1 MYQPDYDG
9 RVADEG
15 LAAERASLRA
25 QFPFEGQPFEDAAL
39 KVFRYQARANPV
51 YGRWLILLRRSPE
64 TIERLADIPFLPI
77 QFFKTQTVWCLPG
90 RSASQIFCSSRTTG
104 QVPSRHLVHDLGLYT
119 ESARLGFERVFGPLS
134 GCYFISLLPSYSQ
147 TGESSLVHMVH
158 GFAQAAG
165 QREGAHRIEPTIA
178 DLEIALAAAQVQ
190 GKQPALFGVTHALL
204 ALAKAGSLSTPF
216 LLIETGGMKGRG
228 PELTRAELHLRLQE
242 AFLAADI
249 RSEYGMTELLS
260 QGYTQASG
268 SESFVFPPWVQATLR
283 DVYEPLA
290 PSQRGRGGLN
300 LIDLAN
306 LDSCAFIA
314 TEDQAEATES
324 GFRILGRLDQAEIR
338 GCNLLSL

>member
-51 YGRWLILLRRSPE
+51 YGRWLTLLKRPPE
-64 TIERLADIPFLPI
+64 AIERLVDIPFLPI
-77 QFFKTQTVWCLPG
+77 QFFKSQIVWCLPG
-90 RSASQIFCSSRTTG
+90 REAAQIFCSSRTTG
-104 QVPSRHLVHDLGLYT
+104 QVPSQHLVYDLGLYAQ
-119 ESARLGFERVFGPLS
+119 SARLGYQQVFEPPEQY
-134 GCYFISLLPSYSQ
+134 YFISLLPSYSQ

-158 GFAQAAG
+158 GFAQTAG
-165 QREGAHRIEPTIA
+165 QHGGAHRIEPTIYA
-178 DLEIALAAAQVQ
+178 LEAALAAAQAQ
-190 GKQPALFGVTHALL
+190 GKRPVLFGVTHALL
-204 ALAKAGSLSTPF
+204 ALAEAGVLSSPF

-228 PELTRAELHLRLQE
+228 PELTRAELHLRLQA
-242 AFLAADI
+242 AFPAADI

-314 TEDQAEATES
+314 TEDQAEATEG